1 MELSQ
6 PTITINQTEDWRQLT
21 ERLRQVGLLGD
32 PHLKP
37 YAKAVIDTRVIT
49 SDQVWPVARYILTEH
64 LETQRFLHWAFE
76 NEHSLDTL
84 HQEDREARV
93 VFKLEGEVEEWA
105 LIPPIVEESPLD
117 GKPLLV
123 DGEHRFFLARELGV
137 PIKVIWIS
145 HVPAEFPIVA
155 TPIEWSEVTA
165 YDQVPDTSKKR
176 DYRYPTWETFP
187 DISSFSQVRI
197 TQENFLY
204 FFFRDLAPVCTSGVR
219 RVGSK

>member
-1 MELSQ
+1 MNASV
-6 PTITINQTEDWRQLT
+6 PTISIAETETWSQLET
-21 ERLRQVGLLGD
+21 RLRHVGLLGD

-37 YAKAVIDTRVIT
+37 YAQATIESRVIN
-49 SDQVWPVARYILTEH
+49 SDDVWPVARYILTDH

-76 NEHSLDTL
+76 QEQGIDTL
-84 HQEDREARV
+84 HQEDDQSRIL
-93 VFKLEGEVEEWA
+93 FTLEGEAEEWA
-105 LIPPIVEESPLD
+105 LIPPIIEESPLD

-145 HVPAEFPIVA
+145 QVPKQFPIVA
-155 TPIEWSEVTA
+155 TPIDWSEVKA
-165 YDQVPDTSKKR
+165 YDEVPDTSKKR
-176 DYRYPTWETFP
+176 DYRYPTLDSFP
-187 DISSFSQVRI
+187 DISVVSDVNI